1 MRTIASRA
9 TIHRVWFH
17 FPVGTQRIK
26 LLSRS
31 VSTGPSTSVIMSGRY
46 PLCCLKDLRGS
57 CDAAGDDDDGG
68 GGDDDLFP
76 QSSSSYD
83 EFKDRR
89 RLARIIRILEKS
101 AEGSF
106 TSQVSSPTDLLQ
118 TVSELI
124 I

>member
-1 MRTIASRA
+1 
-9 TIHRVWFH
+9 
-17 FPVGTQRIK
+17 
-26 LLSRS
+26 
-31 VSTGPSTSVIMSGRY
+31 MSGRC

-101 AEGSF
+101 AEGSL
-106 TSQVSSPTDLLQ
+106 TSQVSWS
-118 TVSELI
+118 
-124 I
+124 